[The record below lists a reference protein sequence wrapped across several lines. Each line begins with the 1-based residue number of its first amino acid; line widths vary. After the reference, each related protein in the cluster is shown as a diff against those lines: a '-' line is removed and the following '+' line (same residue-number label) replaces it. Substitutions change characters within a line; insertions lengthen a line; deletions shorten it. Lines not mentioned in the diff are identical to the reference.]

1 MAKKLLLDALTA
13 AIGDFVE
20 GISEENLK
28 VGIWS
33 GKVSRATEGMRKRRC
48 QGGIPSAIL
57 NIFIMQRTTM
67 CNLCSTYFSRAL
79 LG

>member
-33 GKVSRATEGMRKRRC
+33 GKVRVSLDEWNGEM
-48 QGGIPSAIL
+48 IL
-57 NIFIMQRTTM
+57 
-67 CNLCSTYFSRAL
+67 
-79 LG
+79 

>member
-33 GKVSRATEGMRKRRC
+33 GKVSRAKGGENEGVK
-48 QGGIPSAIL
+48 GA
-57 NIFIMQRTTM
+57 F
-67 CNLCSTYFSRAL
+67 L
-79 LG
+79 LQ